1 VRLNSQFKKLFF
13 FYFLIL
19 FVSASFTFSQNL
31 QPAPQFQLLNTGY
44 GAAALGMGG
53 AYNAIA
59 RDLTAIYWNPAGL
72 AQLPGLSVYGDYSIA
87 SDSDEDY
94 AAEVLPDRFD
104 SAQRF
109 EAKGSQFDFA
119 GVSYAIQ
126 SGTTRIVPAFA
137 WHHTSLTGSKH
148 SLKETAGVV
157 SFFNP
162 TVFFQSEGTFDTELK
177 HPDEEYSFGLAASV
191 NNRIMI
197 GGSINFPGSNPQTL
211 VNGNFHESF
220 IDHNGTARSDVSLH
234 QKLTENT
241 SGTSFRVGFLF
252 LPSPIFSFGGTMRFP
267 YTRSADLTL
276 ERSGTTTQDGITQ
289 NFTETATATSETDI
303 PFEWSV
309 GAAAHFRGNI
319 LLSGSV
325 TYANYENSQQI
336 IRNSSDRLLIKE
348 TTLPFPALRENAG
361 TQHALLQWRGGIE
374 YHTGQGGRSGLVLRS
389 GIFRDGQP
397 YNDEHDGNG
406 VNFTGYT
413 FGGGYG
419 GGGTSIDVGFVR
431 EKGEIA
437 FTPAS
442 QGLSEFSYRRFFIS
456 LSWAGQ

>member
-1 VRLNSQFKKLFF
+1 MKLNSRFEKV
-13 FYFLIL
+13 FLLCLSIF
-19 FVSASFTFSQNL
+19 FVSAHFTFSQNL
-31 QPAPQFQLLNTGY
+31 QPAPQFQLLNSGW

-59 RDLTAIYWNPAGL
+59 SDLTAIYWNPAGL
-72 AQLPGLSVYGDYSIA
+72 AQIPGLGVYGDYGIN

-94 AAEVLPDRFD
+94 SAEVLSNRFD

-109 EAKGSQFDFA
+109 EVKGNQFDFA

-126 SGTTRIVPAFA
+126 SGSTRIVPAFA
-137 WHHTSLTGSKH
+137 WHRSSLIGPKH
-148 SLKETAGVV
+148 NLKETAGVV

-162 TVFFQSEGTFDTELK
+162 LVFFQSEGTFQTEIK
-177 HPDEEYSFGLAASV
+177 HPDEEYSIGLAASV

-197 GGSINFPGSNPQTL
+197 GGSINFPGANPQTL
-211 VNGNFHESF
+211 LTGNFHESF
-220 IDHNGTARSDVSLH
+220 IDHNGTARSDVRLN
-234 QKLTENT
+234 QKLTEDT

-252 LPSPIFSFGGTMRFP
+252 LPSPIFSFGATMRFP
-267 YTRSADLTL
+267 YTRSAELTL
-276 ERSGTTTQDGITQ
+276 ERTGTVTEDGVTR
-289 NFTETATATSETDI
+289 NFMERATAISETDI
-303 PFEWSV
+303 PFEWSL
-309 GAAAHFRGNI
+309 GAAAHFRGNFM
-319 LLSGSV
+319 LAGSV
-325 TYANYENSQQI
+325 TYANYENSEQI
-336 IRNSSDRLLIKE
+336 IRNSSDRLLIQE
-348 TTLPFPALRENAG
+348 TTLPFPALRGNAG

-374 YHTGQGGRSGLVLRS
+374 YHTGRDGRSGLVLRS

-413 FGGGYG
+413 FGGGYSG
-419 GGGTSIDVGFVR
+419 SGTSLDVGFVR

-437 FTPAS
+437 FTSAS

-456 LSWAGQ
+456 VSWAGQ